1 MSGTIQIATRKSPLA
16 RKQTELVREW
26 LKQYQP
32 NLTTCAL
39 PISTKV
45 DERLSWSLEK
55 RGGIGLFTKELEAA
69 LLDKSADLAVH
80 SAKDMPTAFSQS
92 LSIAGYLPRIQ
103 ANDLLVRR
111 KNCLKPKTIASGS
124 PRRRAQINVLYPDCE
139 FLNIRGNV
147 ATRLEKI
154 ASGEADATLL
164 AAAGLQRLG
173 IEQHENLEFSQLP
186 IEQSVPAPGQAAIAI
201 QCRSEDVESYQ
212 NCFCPETKLAVSLE
226 RAFLRRLGSGCQIP
240 VGAHLSENIFHTFHP
255 ETGYRAFPLEL
266 NCFDKIEPALD
277 EILAL
282 LKL

>member
-1 MSGTIQIATRKSPLA
+1 M
-16 RKQTELVREW
+16 
-26 LKQYQP
+26 
-32 NLTTCAL
+32 
-39 PISTKV
+39 
-45 DERLSWSLEK
+45 
-55 RGGIGLFTKELEAA
+55 
-69 LLDKSADLAVH
+69 
-80 SAKDMPTAFSQS
+80 
-92 LSIAGYLPRIQ
+92 
-103 ANDLLVRR
+103 
-111 KNCLKPKTIASGS
+111 
-124 PRRRAQINVLYPDCE
+124 
-139 FLNIRGNV
+139 
-147 ATRLEKI
+147 EKI

-201 QCRSEDVESYQ
+201 QCRSEDV
-212 NCFCPETKLAVSLE
+212 E